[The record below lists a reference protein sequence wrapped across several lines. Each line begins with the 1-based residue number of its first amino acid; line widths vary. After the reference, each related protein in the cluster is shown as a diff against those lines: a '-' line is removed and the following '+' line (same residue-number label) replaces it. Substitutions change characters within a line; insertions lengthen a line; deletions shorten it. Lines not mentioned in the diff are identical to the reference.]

1 MSRMDRFMQAV
12 FVMAALFICFIGGG
26 VAAHFSVFPFNL
38 SENAAKAKGDD
49 ADDGELFSLPE

>member
-1 MSRMDRFMQAV
+1 MQAV